1 MMAVWILIFLLLI
14 CSFQFFYIVHTRK
27 QTVLLLQDL
36 RDLNDGSAQKLFTRE
51 NKIFA
56 EIYYEINSILS
67 KTQKQLLRSKRA
79 DDANKQML
87 TNLSHDI
94 RTPLASLIG
103 YLEALNDNNTDDF
116 EEYIQISYNKSL
128 ALKSLIDMLFEWC
141 KLNSHEYQ
149 YQIKS
154 YDINEI
160 TREVII
166 DWLPLFDKKTISIK
180 VDIPDEEW
188 FMMLDNTAYKRIINN
203 LIQNAVYHGQCSDIA
218 VSIRKMEIY
227 KTEEK
232 MHKADEKIHK
242 TEEKLQKTDE
252 KIVVDIAN
260 NGNIIPPDKL
270 QYIFNRL
277 YKCDLSRSES
287 GNGLGLAITK
297 ELVTALKGT
306 IDVSSTVE
314 DGTHFTILFSP

>member
-36 RDLNDGSAQKLFTRE
+36 RELNDGSAQKLFTRE

-188 FMMLDNTAYKRIINN
+188 FIMLDKTAYKRIINN

-218 VSIRKMEIY
+218 VSIRKAGGE
-227 KTEEK
+227 T
-232 MHKADEKIHK
+232 D
-242 TEEKLQKTDE
+242 KTDE

-314 DGTHFTILFSP
+314 DGTHFTIFFLQ

>member
-36 RDLNDGSAQKLFTRE
+36 RELNDGSAQKLFTRE

-141 KLNSHEYQ
+141 KLNSCEYQ

-188 FMMLDNTAYKRIINN
+188 FMMLDKTAYKRIINN

-227 KTEEK
+227 
-232 MHKADEKIHK
+232 K

-297 ELVTALKGT
+297 ELVMALKGT
-306 IDVSSTVE
+306 IDVLSTVE

>member
-1 MMAVWILIFLLLI
+1 MMAVYMLIFLFLI
-14 CSFQFFYIVHTRK
+14 CFFQFFYIVHTRK

-36 RDLNDGSAQKLFTRE
+36 RELNDGSAQKLFTRE

-67 KTQKQLLRSKRA
+67 KTQKQLLRFKRA

-141 KLNSHEYQ
+141 KLNSREYQ

-188 FMMLDNTAYKRIINN
+188 FVMLDKTAYKRIINN

-218 VSIRKMEIY
+218 VSIRKMEI
-227 KTEEK
+227 
-232 MHKADEKIHK
+232 HK
-242 TEEKLQKTDE
+242 TEEKLHKGEVNIDKTDE

>member
-36 RDLNDGSAQKLFTRE
+36 RELNDGSAQKLFTRE
-51 NKIFA
+51 NKFFA

-166 DWLPLFDKKTISIK
+166 DWLPLLDKKTISIK

-188 FMMLDNTAYKRIINN
+188 FIMLDKTAYKRIINN
-203 LIQNAVYHGQCSDIA
+203 LIQNAVYHGQCYDIT
-218 VSIRKMEIY
+218 VSIRK
-227 KTEEK
+227 
-232 MHKADEKIHK
+232 A
-242 TEEKLQKTDE
+242 QE